1 PALEAPQGETSNLV
15 DPYSTHRYLVVT
27 SAVCLVLS
35 LSAIAA
41 RIFTKVH
48 ILRKMQIE
56 DYSLIFT
63 AVGFS
68 ALTAVMLAAGHAG
81 QGRHQWN
88 VSIAGVQRIAFYGV
102 QLANILEIVYPPTM
116 FAAKLAVLLQIKRI
130 FTAHQKDFI
139 YWSVQILITANFL
152 TYLACFLAFVFACWP
167 RDKIWNPHIP
177 GKCISTNAS
186 IIATSAINVLSDITI
201 LPLPIHGVM
210 MLHIPL
216 KKKIGVGAIFATGAF
231 ACISSIIRL
240 VYSVNLTHTH
250 DITWAIA
257 PVGMWALAEF
267 TTVILVACFPVFP
280 RLLQFFRK

>member
-1 PALEAPQGETSNLV
+1 MFQSLVFNGSRLYGLRTSF
-15 DPYSTHRYLVVT
+15 SSYL
-27 SAVCLVLS
+27 A
-35 LSAIAA
+35 
-41 RIFTKVH
+41 K
-48 ILRKMQIE
+48 
-56 DYSLIFT
+56 
-63 AVGFS
+63 
-68 ALTAVMLAAGHAG
+68 
-81 QGRHQWN
+81 
-88 VSIAGVQRIAFYGV
+88 YGV

-216 KKKIGVGAIFATGAF
+216 KKKIGVGAIFATGALSVHPF
-231 ACISSIIRL
+231 TITVALLTPRSACISSIIRL

-257 PVGMWALAEF
+257 PVGMWACVLYYFSISASS
-267 TTVILVACFPVFP
+267 TDVALGSRNSRPLFSSPAFPCSLDCCNSSGS
-280 RLLQFFRK
+280 RRKN